1 MVLNHLLRMMIKM
14 GKDWTGNKECLF
26 RVIGASLLM
35 RGLYGRR
42 DFVVI
47 QS

>member
-14 GKDWTGNKECLF
+14 GKDWTGNKDGLF
-26 RVIGASLLM
+26 RVI
-35 RGLYGRR
+35 
-42 DFVVI
+42 